1 MKTVRLDGSSIWLV
15 AVPSSA
21 AFHALIVFTL
31 TFTLCESHDMADRD
45 AQLLPIQF
53 VLLSGETALTA
64 SVAGSL
70 MPVLVEAEA
79 KSVDM
84 EKVPEETE
92 KGPNPEEIYKQESTE
107 EETVIENEYKHA
119 GTVAD
124 AVIAEE
130 GALET
135 NGTNDT
141 LLDTLE
147 VREEVP
153 PEGVVQKDTH
163 NSPQSHSEKCGIS
176 ATSEQGVSETYP
188 AIPRAGA
195 QGNYEAVTE
204 DYAMFGQNR
213 PPPYPITA
221 RRNGWEGEVVL
232 EIVVSP
238 YGECEMAKIVNSS
251 GYQLLDRVAIEAAEK
266 WKFVPAKRKDKPVE
280 STIFIPIVFRLN
292 QR

>member
-1 MKTVRLDGSSIWLV
+1 MKTVRLDGSFIWFV
-15 AVPSSA
+15 VVPSSM

-31 TFTLCESHDMADRD
+31 TFTLCESHDIADRD

-53 VLLSGETALTA
+53 VLLSGKATLTA

-79 KSVDM
+79 KPVDM
-84 EKVPEETE
+84 EKVSEETD
-92 KGPNPEEIYKQESTE
+92 KGPNPEETYKQGGIE
-107 EETVIENEYKHA
+107 EETAIENEYKHA
-119 GTVAD
+119 DTVAD
-124 AVIAEE
+124 AVITEE

-135 NGTNDT
+135 NDTNNT
-141 LLDTLE
+141 LSDTLE

-153 PEGVVQKDTH
+153 PEGLVQKDTH
-163 NSPQSHSEKCGIS
+163 SSPQSHSEKHGIS
-176 ATSEQGVSETYP
+176 ATSEQGVSETHP
-188 AIPRAGA
+188 AIPGAGA

-232 EIVVSP
+232 EIVVLP
-238 YGECEMAKIVNSS
+238 DGDCKNVEVVTSS
-251 GYQLLDRVAIEAAEK
+251 SYEVLDKAAVK
-266 WKFVPAKRKDKPVE
+266 GVQQWKFVPARRNDKPVE
-280 STIFIPIVFRLN
+280 STVILSVVFRLN
-292 QR
+292 H

>member
-1 MKTVRLDGSSIWLV
+1 MKTVRLDGSSIWFV
-15 AVPSSA
+15 VVPSSM

-53 VLLSGETALTA
+53 VLLSGEATLTT

-79 KSVDM
+79 KPVDM
-84 EKVPEETE
+84 EKVSEETD
-92 KGPNPEEIYKQESTE
+92 KGPNPEETA
-107 EETVIENEYKHA
+107 IENEYKHA
-119 GTVAD
+119 DTVAD
-124 AVIAEE
+124 AVITEE

-135 NGTNDT
+135 NDTNNT
-141 LLDTLE
+141 LSDTLE
-147 VREEVP
+147 AREEVS
-153 PEGVVQKDTH
+153 PESLVQKDTH
-163 NSPQSHSEKCGIS
+163 SSPQSHSEKHGIS
-176 ATSEQGVSETYP
+176 ATSEQGVSETHP

-232 EIVVSP
+232 EIVVLPS
-238 YGECEMAKIVNSS
+238 GDCKNVKVITSS
-251 GYQLLDRVAIEAAEK
+251 SYEVLDKAAVK
-266 WKFVPAKRKDKPVE
+266 GAQQWKFLPARRNDKPVE
-280 STIFIPIVFRLN
+280 STVILSVVFRLN
-292 QR
+292 H